1 MKTVKKSVVLKRV
14 RLENGNTIFLSEFM
28 RKYRV
33 IVSRPDLPP
42 EIYANMNK
50 TEAEKMFN
58 EILQNDL
65 CDILEG

>member
-1 MKTVKKSVVLKRV
+1 MKKSVVLKRV

-33 IVSRPDLPP
+33 IVSCPDGPP
-42 EIYANMNK
+42 EIHANMNK